1 MTKYIY
7 KGKEI
12 THLDFISIMKRAGL
26 NSGWRK
32 SHYEHL
38 CDRAEMGDQRAV
50 EILKDL
56 QVIK

>member
-1 MTKYIY
+1 MTRYFY

-12 THLDFISIMKRAGL
+12 NHLEFISIMRQNGL

-38 CDRAEMGDQRAV
+38 KEMAEKGNVKAIK
-50 EILKDL
+50 ILENLK
-56 QVIK
+56 VIK